1 MIRRDTSYNVAIMA
15 FMKGKTKKRACQPTV
30 ETEKEIRR
38 AFKEA
43 MNKRIESE
51 AFKHRLRVSQIQTLL
66 LYKRQVSK
74 GKIADFKDSFD
85 ILSKI
90 HWFER
95 FNFEMREKLVNKAEI
110 VIYEPGDVIIEQN
123 AESPTVNVILRGSV
137 EVSVRKNVWNY
148 TIDFTLS
155 TFFDGQL
162 FGEIADF
169 ES

>member
-1 MIRRDTSYNVAIMA
+1 
-15 FMKGKTKKRACQPTV
+15 
-30 ETEKEIRR
+30 
-38 AFKEA
+38 
-43 MNKRIESE
+43 
-51 AFKHRLRVSQIQTLL
+51 
-66 LYKRQVSK
+66 
-74 GKIADFKDSFD
+74 
-85 ILSKI
+85 
-90 HWFER
+90 
-95 FNFEMREKLVNKAEI
+95 MREKLVNKAEI